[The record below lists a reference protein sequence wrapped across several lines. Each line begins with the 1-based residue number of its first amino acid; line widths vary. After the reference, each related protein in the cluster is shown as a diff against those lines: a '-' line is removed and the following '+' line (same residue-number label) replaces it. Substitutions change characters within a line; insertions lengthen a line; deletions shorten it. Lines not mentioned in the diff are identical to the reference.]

1 MELKENLIVKSNE
14 IKEKHKKKEVPK
26 DDQVNYK
33 TSGLLSFITF
43 SWSIKALSLSNK
55 GTLQI
60 ESINAL
66 DTVQSTR
73 YNIVPLQKNWEI
85 FSSNKKSKYPLM
97 KTLFYIHRYKIFL
110 LFLIDLCKILMEYLN
125 LFFFRQIILHFSTG
139 NFKFYNDI
147 HEVIKN
153 MRNFDFDIYLS
164 SFLFILTKF
173 FNTILTNHMEFRNV
187 MLSERITNEMTA
199 FIYEKILQSNIS
211 SNGKDEGEI
220 LSLIEVDCEKIGF
233 LFFIGPRIVT
243 APIRIFISMD
253 LLFRLFGFNFIYGIL
268 VIIFCIII
276 IMLLQ
281 IIYLRNL
288 KELLIKKDERSKL
301 VTHILHILKN
311 IKINGLE
318 EEFHEKVKGKRNE
331 ELLYLKKNLNIGLI
345 RMLINSNMPL
355 ILLIVSL
362 GSYIYKYHQIEI
374 SNLFSANQ
382 LIKSLT
388 EPLMAIPLFLNEFF
402 SNLLSID
409 RIQKYLYTVDHDYTK
424 HENLEELEKNNILV
438 QFDNCSFGLKTNLVY
453 SKDEHDFRK
462 TSIFTT
468 IGANKEIVLLKN
480 INLKVLKGEFVA
492 ILGPT
497 GSGKT
502 CLVNAILNNYSL
514 ISSDSEPIIN
524 GVISYTPQINWVM
537 NDTIKNNVLFY
548 QEYDEEKYNNI
559 IKVSQLSF
567 DLQNFEDGDLTVINT
582 NGNNISGGQRAR
594 ISLARSLYRDADLYL
609 LDDPLANI
617 DAKVGNKIYKEAFC
631 EYLKDKT
638 RILITNEFTHLVN
651 CDKII
656 YINQGKIEFTGNYK
670 DFISKYGA
678 NFLSKEENKTKV
690 KADAPILHEES
701 ESEDEIDYNQS
712 ATTFNKVTENPLEL
726 MNKSK
731 LKLGKVSLETY
742 NTYVHLQGGYI
753 IFSFLII
760 LIICARCIDS
770 FRTIYITSW
779 SKSIKSINLNNNKN
793 NNIDS
798 EKELNESLD
807 VFIYYLKISFLGIFL
822 NFFIEFIVTRTTIY
836 SLRTLHE
843 SMIYKLLRA
852 PINLF
857 HDIVPIGQILSRL
870 TKDIELVQ
878 LIIRTVTGFLK
889 SNFMLIACVYICY
902 MYNHY
907 TLIISPLLIIIGIL
921 LTNYYISGARNL
933 ERLHRVTFS
942 PIINTLS
949 ESIIGV
955 EVIRNC
961 NNENN
966 LKKKL
971 YNSLDDHYGVHIYT
985 EGCKGWYHQMLRNCS
1000 HLFYGIILSFI
1011 LRYPDLFSA
1020 QAIGLILQYGQDFTI
1035 ELSNILENFSQI
1047 ELSMISLERCEAITK
1062 IDTEKYIVEDS
1073 KRKKNKKINEKGEE
1087 MKDIWPSKGEIIF
1100 NNFSAQY
1107 RPTTPIILKNIN
1119 FKISAGEKVGIVGRT
1134 GSGKSSIILAI
1145 CRIIEGL
1152 EGNILIDNVDIT
1164 TVNLDTLRQNI
1175 TVVSQDPFILEGSVK
1190 ENIDPTN
1197 KISDDEI
1204 KYILDEFCILPEID
1218 DINKRIKYKIR
1229 ENGANISIG
1238 QKQLI
1243 CFARAMLKKT
1253 KILILDEATSSL
1265 DIQTENIIKR
1275 NMDKYFK
1282 DCTVIMISH
1291 HIQMVSNCKKIFVID
1306 NGELVENDEYDK
1318 LLNDE
1323 KSKFY
1328 ELYKESLVD

>member
-1 MELKENLIVKSNE
+1 MEF
-14 IKEKHKKKEVPK
+14 KEKLISVSSEESKEDINDVKK
-26 DDQVNYK
+26 QVNYK
-33 TSGLLSFITF
+33 DSNIFSFLF
-43 SWSIKALSLSNK
+43 FGWSIIALTKSNK
-55 GTLQI
+55 RLLK
-60 ESINAL
+60 INDINNL
-66 DTVQSTR
+66 EKTQTTK
-73 YNIVPLQKNWEI
+73 YNLNNLKKLWEYY
-85 FSSNKKSKYPLM
+85 SNMPNKRNSLM
-97 KTLFYIHRYKIFL
+97 KTIFYSHYKSILILFFLDIIKMFLEYIRV
-110 LFLIDLCKILMEYLN
+110 
-125 LFFFRQIILHFSTG
+125 FFFRQIIYNFSKG
-139 NFKFYNDI
+139 NFQFYNDLNTFI
-147 HEVIKN
+147 TKTKN
-153 MRNFDFDIYLS
+153 LDFDIFFS
-164 SFLFILTKF
+164 SILFIVTKI
-173 FNTILTNHMEFRNV
+173 FNTLLFNHLEFRNI
-187 MLSERITNEMTA
+187 LLREQITNEITGL
-199 FIYEKILQSNIS
+199 IYEKILQSNIS

-288 KELLIKKDERSKL
+288 EQLLIKKDERSKL

-438 QFDNCSFGLKTNLVY
+438 QFENCSFGLKTNLVY

-468 IGANKEIVLLKN
+468 IGENKEIVLLKN

-514 ISSDSEPIIN
+514 ISCDSNPIIN
-524 GVISYTPQINWVM
+524 GVISYTPQVNWVM

-617 DAKVGNKIYKEAFC
+617 DAKVGNKIYKEALT

-678 NFLSKEENKTKV
+678 NFLSKEENKTKI

-712 ATTFNKVTENPLEL
+712 STTFNKVTENPLEL

-779 SKSIKSINLNNNKN
+779 SKSIKGIKLNNN

-807 VFIYYLKISFLGIFL
+807 VFANYLKISFLGIFL

-902 MYNHY
+902 MYNRY

-1011 LRYPDLFSA
+1011 LRYPNLFSA

-1062 IDTEKYIVEDS
+1062 INTEKYIVEDS

-1204 KYILDEFCILPEID
+1204 EYIMNEFCIVTEIKD
-1218 DINKRIKYKIR
+1218 KKKRLNFQIK

-1265 DIQTENIIKR
+1265 DVQTEKIINR
-1275 NMDKYFK
+1275 NMDKHFK
-1282 DCTVIMISH
+1282 DCTIIMIAH
-1291 HIQMVSNCKKIFVID
+1291 HIQVVKKCKRIFVID
-1306 NGELVENDEYDK
+1306 NGEIVEDDTYDN
-1318 LLNDE
+1318 LLKNE